1 MGCFEDIKAACEAW
15 ILSLSEMS
23 PSLMIFF
30 SATICIFLA
39 VHRVRRKSSSNLSF
53 PPGPKGLPVLGNLL
67 DINGSQP
74 WVSFTQWASTRGDIV
89 YCKLFGLHVIVLQ
102 SQEVAKA
109 LLEHRSSIYS
119 DRPPISSTK
128 AMGSEFNSAQL
139 RYSDEWRLHRRI
151 FHQSF
156 RPKAVKDYLPIQLRK
171 ARQMLRSIMEAPER
185 YQDHIE
191 LFASSVIMSAVYDY
205 EAKTNDDPLLLT
217 ADKAIKVFLE
227 VASPQNS
234 AILETFPF
242 LLKLPSWFPGANFK
256 RLAIQSQK
264 NAAAMVDIP
273 FHYARDRA
281 MTATSNHCMIS
292 ESFKRLEARDNAD
305 EFELAL
311 KSSSA
316 TAFIAGV
323 ETTASTLAVFVLA
336 MMLYPDVQK
345 RAQEEIDAV
354 IGTEQL
360 PTFEDRSSLPYVE
373 AVLRETLRWHPV
385 FPLGLP
391 HYTTDSD
398 VYNDHYIPKG
408 AIVMGNIW
416 AMSKDEVKYPNP
428 YDFKPERFFVADGQ
442 LNDDTVDFPFGFGR
456 RVCVG
461 RYFADASL
469 WISIVSLLATFRFMR
484 PLDKEGKEVDP
495 IFQWSTGLSFHPVS
509 LPCRVVPRN
518 PDTIAHKLVT

>member
-1 MGCFEDIKAACEAW
+1 MKRGF
-15 ILSLSEMS
+15 LSSLEMS
-23 PSLMIFF
+23 LSLMIFF
-30 SATICIFLA
+30 SAIICLFLA
-39 VHRVRRKSSSNLSF
+39 VHQVRRKGSSNHSF
-53 PPGPKGLPVLGNLL
+53 PPGPKGLPILGNLL

-74 WVSFTQWASTRGDIV
+74 WVSFTQWASTRGDII
-89 YCKLFGLHVIVLQ
+89 YCKLFGRQIIVLQ

-119 DRPPISSTK
+119 DRPPLSSTK
-128 AMGSEFNSAQL
+128 AIGSEFNSAQL

-156 RPKAVKDYLPIQLRK
+156 RPNAVKDYLPIQLRK
-171 ARQMLRSIMEAPER
+171 VRQLLQGIMEAPEH
-185 YQDHIE
+185 YQRHIE
-191 LFASSVIMSAVYDY
+191 LFASSVIMSVVYDY
-205 EAKTNDDPLLLT
+205 ETKANDDPLLLT
-217 ADKAIKVFLE
+217 AEKAIKVFLE
-227 VASPQNS
+227 VASPQTS

-242 LLKLPSWFPGANFK
+242 LLNLPSWFPGASFK

-264 NAAAMVDIP
+264 NAAAMVNIP
-273 FHYARDRA
+273 FHYARERT
-281 MTATSNHCMIS
+281 MTAASNQCMIS
-292 ESFKRLEARDNAD
+292 ESFKRLETHDNAD

-323 ETTASTLAVFVLA
+323 ETTASTLTIFVLA

-354 IGTEQL
+354 ISTDRL
-360 PTFEDRSSLPYVE
+360 PIFEDRSSLPYVE

-391 HYTTDSD
+391 HYTADSD
-398 VYNDHYIPKG
+398 LYNDHHIPKG
-408 AIVMGNIW
+408 AIVMANIW

-428 YDFKPERFFVADGQ
+428 YNFKPERFFMADGQ

-461 RYFADASL
+461 RHFADASL

-495 IFQWSTGLSFHPVS
+495 IFQWSTGLTSHPES

-518 PDTIAHKLVT
+518 ADTTAQLINVIDVST

>member
-1 MGCFEDIKAACEAW
+1 
-15 ILSLSEMS
+15 MS
-23 PSLMIFF
+23 PSLMTFQVFF
-30 SATICIFLA
+30 TIICLFLA
-39 VHRVRRKSSSNLSF
+39 VYRVRQKSSSNLSF

-67 DINGSQP
+67 DLDGSQP
-74 WVSFTQWASTRGDIV
+74 WISFTQWASTRGNVV
-89 YCKLFGLHVIVLQ
+89 YCRLFGRQIIVLQ

-109 LLEHRSSIYS
+109 LLENRSSIYS
-119 DRPPISSTK
+119 DRPPLYSTK
-128 AMGSEFNSAQL
+128 ATGSEFNSAQL

-156 RPKAVKDYLPIQLRK
+156 RPEAAKDYLPLQLRK
-171 ARQMLRSIMEAPER
+171 ARQLLQGIIEAPER
-185 YQDHIE
+185 YQRHIE

-205 EAKTNDDPLLLT
+205 EAKPNDDPLLL
-217 ADKAIKVFLE
+217 AAEKAIKVFIEL
-227 VASPQNS
+227 ASPQTS
-234 AILETFPF
+234 AILESFPF
-242 LLKLPSWFPGANFK
+242 LLRLPSWLPGASLK
-256 RLAIQSQK
+256 RLAIQSQR
-264 NAAAMVDIP
+264 NATAMVNIP
-273 FHYARDRA
+273 FHYARERA
-281 MTATSNHCMIS
+281 MTATSNQCMIS
-292 ESFKRLEARDNAD
+292 ESFKRLETRGNAD

-323 ETTASTLAVFVLA
+323 ETTASTLTIFVLA

-345 RAQEEIDAV
+345 RAQEEIEAV
-354 IGTEQL
+354 VGDQL
-360 PTFEDRSSLPYVE
+360 PTFEDRPSLPYVE

-408 AIVMGNIW
+408 AVVMANIW
-416 AMSKDEVKYPNP
+416 AMSKDEIKYPNP
-428 YDFKPERFFVADGQ
+428 DEFKPERFFTADGH

-461 RYFADASL
+461 KYFADASL

-484 PLDKEGKEVDP
+484 PLDNEGKEVDP
-495 IFQWSTGLSFHPVS
+495 VFQWSTGLISHPKS
-509 LPCRVVPRN
+509 LPCRVVPRY
-518 PDTIAHKLVT
+518 PDMTARKLADVIDVST

>member
-1 MGCFEDIKAACEAW
+1 M
-15 ILSLSEMS
+15 
-23 PSLMIFF
+23 
-30 SATICIFLA
+30 
-39 VHRVRRKSSSNLSF
+39 
-53 PPGPKGLPVLGNLL
+53 LGNLL
-67 DINGSQP
+67 DLNGSQP
-74 WVSFTQWASTRGDIV
+74 WVSFTQWASTRGNVI
-89 YCKLFGLHVIVLQ
+89 YCKLFGRQIIVLQ

-119 DRPPISSTK
+119 DRPPLSSTK
-128 AMGSEFNSAQL
+128 AIGSEFNSAQL

-156 RPKAVKDYLPIQLRK
+156 RSEAAKHYLPIQLRK
-171 ARQMLRSIMEAPER
+171 ARQLLQGIIEAPER
-185 YQDHIE
+185 YQRHIE

-205 EAKTNDDPLLLT
+205 EAKPNDDPLLL
-217 ADKAIKVFLE
+217 AAEKAIKVFLE
-227 VASPQNS
+227 VASPQTS

-242 LLKLPSWFPGANFK
+242 LLKLPSWFPGASYK

-264 NAAAMVDIP
+264 NATAMVDIP
-273 FHYARDRA
+273 FHYARERA
-281 MTATSNHCMIS
+281 MAATSNRCMIS
-292 ESFKRLEARDNAD
+292 ESIGRSETHGNAD

-323 ETTASTLAVFVLA
+323 ETTASTLTVFVLA

-345 RAQEEIDAV
+345 RAQEEIEAV
-354 IGTEQL
+354 IGTDRL
-360 PTFEDRSSLPYVE
+360 PTFEDRSSLLYVE

-391 HYTTDSD
+391 HYTADSD

-408 AIVMGNIW
+408 AIVMANIW
-416 AMSKDEVKYPNP
+416 AMSKDEVKYPDPN
-428 YDFKPERFFVADGQ
+428 DFKPERFFMANGQ

-469 WISIVSLLATFRFMR
+469 WISIASLLATFRFMR
-484 PLDKEGKEVDP
+484 PLDNEGKEVDP
-495 IFQWSTGLSFHPVS
+495 IFQWSTGLISHPES
-509 LPCRVVPRN
+509 LPCRVVPRH
-518 PDTIAHKLVT
+518 PDMTAHKLAAVIDLSA

>member
-1 MGCFEDIKAACEAW
+1 
-15 ILSLSEMS
+15 MS

-30 SATICIFLA
+30 LAIICFFLA
-39 VHRVRRKSSSNLSF
+39 VHRARRKSPSNLSF

-67 DINGSQP
+67 DLNGSQP
-74 WVSFTQWASTRGDIV
+74 WVSFTQWASTRGDVI
-89 YCKLFGLHVIVLQ
+89 YCKLFGRQIIVLQ

-119 DRPPISSTK
+119 DRPPLSSTK
-128 AMGSEFNSAQL
+128 AIGSEFNSAQL

-156 RPKAVKDYLPIQLRK
+156 RPEAAKNYLPIHLRK
-171 ARQMLRSIMEAPER
+171 ARQLLQGIIEAPER
-185 YQDHIE
+185 YQRHIE

-205 EAKTNDDPLLLT
+205 EAKPNDDPLLL
-217 ADKAIKVFLE
+217 AAEKAIKVFLE
-227 VASPQNS
+227 VASPQTS

-242 LLKLPSWFPGANFK
+242 LLKLPSWFPGASFK

-264 NAAAMVDIP
+264 NATAMVDIP
-273 FHYARDRA
+273 FRYARERV
-281 MTATSNHCMIS
+281 MTATSNQCMIS
-292 ESFKRLEARDNAD
+292 ESFKRIETHGNAD

-323 ETTASTLAVFVLA
+323 ETTASTLTVFVLA
-336 MMLYPDVQK
+336 MMLYPEVQK
-345 RAQEEIDAV
+345 RAQAEIEAV
-354 IGTEQL
+354 IGTDLL

-391 HYTTDSD
+391 HYTADSD
-398 VYNDHYIPKG
+398 VYNDHHIPKG
-408 AIVMGNIW
+408 AIVMANIW
-416 AMSKDEVKYPNP
+416 AMSQDEVKYPNP
-428 YDFKPERFFVADGQ
+428 NDFKPERFFMANGQ

-469 WISIVSLLATFRFMR
+469 WIAMASLLATFRFMR
-484 PLDKEGKEVDP
+484 PLDNGGKEVDP
-495 IFQWSTGLSFHPVS
+495 TFQWSTGLISHPES
-509 LPCRVVPRN
+509 LPCRIVPRH
-518 PDTIAHKLVT
+518 PDMTADKLADVIGLSA